1 MKMVRLVRVL
11 AVLLVAGAAWRV
23 AAQDVVTLR
32 DSAELPAQG
41 PITLGQIAELSG
53 AQAAALAGT
62 EITPDSRAAGADG
75 WATID
80 AQAVREALRKAP
92 GINWGKLIVRGS
104 GCAVRRAGAERPK
117 AAAQPAPE
125 PPVDAGSTVRA
136 MVEQR
141 VRDAIGGTDDEV
153 RLTFEESDRA
163 LLDASVGGRTADI
176 QLVGTSER
184 QTVSVKLFEGLRQV
198 AAGSVRVGV
207 SVKRTVAVC
216 TGGLRRGEALTSDNF
231 TVEERWIAPTVRPV
245 DASKAL
251 GRVARGRVDP
261 GDIIQENDA
270 ESPVLVKK
278 GDLVDVYC
286 LSSSINLKSVARAM
300 ENGREGETIRFQTPS
315 AKRSFLARVDGPSR
329 AVTGVGTLPGA
340 ADQPAAAET
349 ETASAPLRAPSP
361 RSTNGAAR
369 VREQAAKGIR
379 FAELGDRPV
388 DRPGAVKKGKVP

>member
-1 MKMVRLVRVL
+1 MKTVRLVRVL
-11 AVLLVAGAAWRV
+11 AVLLVAGAAWRA

-32 DSAELPAQG
+32 DSAELPAHG

-53 AQAAALAGT
+53 SQASALAGT
-62 EITPDSRAAGADG
+62 EITPDSGAAGADG

-80 AQAVREALRKAP
+80 AHAVREALRRAP
-92 GINWGKLIVRGS
+92 GVNWGKLIVRGS
-104 GCAVRRAGAERPK
+104 ACAVRRAGTEPPK
-117 AAAQPAPE
+117 AAARPAPE
-125 PPVDAGSTVRA
+125 PPANAGATVRA

-141 VRDAIGGTDDEV
+141 VRESIGGADDEV
-153 RLTFEESDRA
+153 RMTFEESDRA
-163 LLDASVGGRTADI
+163 LLDASVEGRTADI

-184 QTVSVKLFEGLRQV
+184 QTVSVKVFEGLRQV

-216 TGGLRRGEALTSDNF
+216 TGGLRRGEALTAENF
-231 TVEERWIAPTVRPV
+231 SVEERWIAPTVRPV
-245 DASKAL
+245 DVSKAL

-261 GDIIQENDA
+261 GDIIEENDA

-300 ENGREGETIRFQTPS
+300 ENGREGETIRFQTPN
-315 AKRSFLARVDGPSR
+315 AKRPFLARVDGPSR
-329 AVTGVGTLPGA
+329 AVTGVGVLPGA
-340 ADQPAAAET
+340 AEQPATPEAGVAN
-349 ETASAPLRAPSP
+349 APPRAPSP
-361 RSTNGAAR
+361 RSSDGAAR